1 MAGRT
6 AWIRT
11 LVLAGGI
18 GAALMPSAA
27 FAQVVPVAA
36 DAGIP
41 IESELVKSKCGGC
54 HKPDANNRMT
64 RISYRRASPEN
75 WERTIE
81 RMITIN
87 KAPVSA
93 ADARSIVKYLSDHNG
108 LAPSEARPI
117 AFEFE
122 RRLIEWN
129 YDGDKDV
136 ATLCSGCHAF
146 SRVMSERRTKDEWAG
161 LVSMHRGYYPLTD
174 SQPILNGSGF
184 RRSRAL
190 PPEET
195 DKRQPMD
202 KAIDYFAKTFPLVT
216 PEWTEWTSA
225 VGPANLGG
233 RWAVTANVPGKGAAY
248 GEMTVSVDAS
258 PDTFVTKTSLV
269 VARTGET
276 LSRSGKALL
285 YTGYQ
290 WRGRGAAAGKP
301 DEPWR
306 EVMFVERDRSEMWG
320 RWFTGAYDEIG
331 IDVKLTKISASPMV
345 LGAGQLGLKRG
356 ASTSVQIF
364 GVNFPAT
371 LAPGDVSLGAG
382 ISVSGVTVANGV
394 VTAVVTVAADAKAGP
409 RDVVVAGMVKPSS
422 LVVYEKVDGV
432 RVLPRAGLARTGG
445 AVFPKGFQQFEAMA
459 FSNGPDGKPNTKDDW
474 PLGVVDAKWGV
485 EEYSA
490 TFNDDDLK
498 FVGAIDAKT
507 GFFTP
512 ALDGPN
518 PERTGNRNNIGD
530 LWITADYTP
539 EGADEPIRARAQI
552 VVAPPVYMRWMAS
565 EVGK

>member
-1 MAGRT
+1 MAAST
-6 AWIRT
+6 AWIRA

-18 GAALMPSAA
+18 GAALLPSAA
-27 FAQVVPVAA
+27 FAQAVAA

-41 IESELVKSKCGGC
+41 IESDLVKSKCGGC

-87 KAPVSA
+87 KAAVSA
-93 ADARSIVKYLSDHNG
+93 ADARAIVKYLADHNG

-122 RRLIEWN
+122 RRLIEWT

-174 SQPILNGSGF
+174 NQPILNGSGF
-184 RRSRAL
+184 RRSRSL

-195 DKRQPMD
+195 DKRQPME

-216 PEWTEWTSA
+216 ADWTEWTSA
-225 VGPANLGG
+225 VTPANLGG
-233 RWAVTANVPGKGAAY
+233 RWAVTANIPGKGPAY
-248 GEMTVSVDAS
+248 GEMTVTADAS
-258 PDTFVTKTSLV
+258 PDTFVTKTTMT
-269 VARTGET
+269 VAKTGET
-276 LSRSGKALL
+276 VSRTGKALI

-290 WRGRGAAAGKP
+290 WRGRGADAGKP

-306 EVMFVERDRSEMWG
+306 EVMFVERDRTEMWG

-331 IDVKLTKISASPMV
+331 IDVKLAKISGSPMV
-345 LGAGQLGLKRG
+345 LGAGQLALKRG
-356 ASTSVQIF
+356 GSASVTIF
-364 GVNFPAT
+364 GANLPAT

-382 ISVSGVTVANGV
+382 ITVSGVAVANGV
-394 VTAVVTVAADAKAGP
+394 VTARVAVAADAKAGP
-409 RDVVVAGMVKPSS
+409 RDVVVAGVVKPSS
-422 LVVYEKVDGV
+422 LVVYDKVDGV

-459 FSNGPDGKPNTKDDW
+459 FANGPDGKPNTRDDW
-474 PLGVVDAKWGV
+474 PLGLVDAKWGV

-498 FVGAIDAKT
+498 YVGTIDAKT

-518 PERTGNRNNIGD
+518 PARSGNRNNIGD

-539 EGADEPIRARAQI
+539 EGAAEPIRARAQI